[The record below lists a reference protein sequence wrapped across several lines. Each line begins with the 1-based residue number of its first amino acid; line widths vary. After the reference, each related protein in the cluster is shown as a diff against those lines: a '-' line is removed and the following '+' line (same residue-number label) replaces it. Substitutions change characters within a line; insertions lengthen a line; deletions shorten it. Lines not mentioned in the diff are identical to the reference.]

1 MRIKNISGKRW
12 TGSDGFATVSIA
24 PGEVGELSEA
34 RARLLFA
41 DYPGDFE
48 VIEPVT
54 PKPVEEIGAIEIE
67 ITEEEQPRRK
77 GRGKG
82 K

>member
-54 PKPVEEIGAIEIE
+54 PKPVEEIGAIENSE
-67 ITEEEQPRRK
+67 DAEPRRK